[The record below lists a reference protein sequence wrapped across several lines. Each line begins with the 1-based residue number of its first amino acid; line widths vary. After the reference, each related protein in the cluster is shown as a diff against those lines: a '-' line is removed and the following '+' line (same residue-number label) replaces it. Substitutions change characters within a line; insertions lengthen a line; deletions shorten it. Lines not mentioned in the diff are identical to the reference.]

1 MIRIESPEID
11 PHTNENLMH
20 HTVSLRV
27 NEEHTLKKKALGK
40 ICCLHSKK
48 KIPYLIQRPKNT
60 FRYAK
65 DLIIC
70 RSTYNGETMLNV

>member
-27 NEEHTLKKKALGK
+27 NEEHTLKKKHLGK
-40 ICCLHSKK
+40 YVVC
-48 KIPYLIQRPKNT
+48 IQRKK
-60 FRYAK
+60 FH
-65 DLIIC
+65 I
-70 RSTYNGETMLNV
+70 